1 MVFKLIVYTFVV
13 RTIKQKMKLEQELK
27 MTKFE
32 NAEQRDSLNVVF
44 TGAWISD
51 RTNSLLKPFGI
62 SEHQFNVLRIVR
74 GQKGNPINMLEVQE
88 RMIYRTSNTT
98 RMVEK
103 LKQKGL
109 LIRQECAENRRKVDI
124 FITDAGL
131 ELLDRIEPTLRN
143 NGEKMFENLSVN
155 ESTQLADLL
164 DKLRG

>member
-1 MVFKLIVYTFVV
+1 
-13 RTIKQKMKLEQELK
+13 MKLEQELK

-32 NAEQRDSLNVVF
+32 NAEQRAGLSVVF

-74 GQKGNPINMLEVQE
+74 GQKGQPINMLEVQD

-109 LIRQECAENRRKVDI
+109 LIRQECAVNRRKVEI
-124 FITDAGL
+124 FITENGL
-131 ELLDRIEPTLRN
+131 ELLNEIEPILRN
-143 NGEKMFENLSVN
+143 NSELMFKNLSLE
-155 ESTQLADLL
+155 ESTKLGDLL

>member
-1 MVFKLIVYTFVV
+1 
-13 RTIKQKMKLEQELK
+13 MKLEQELK

-32 NAEQRDSLNVVF
+32 NAEQRAGLNVIF
-44 TGAWISD
+44 TGAWITD
-51 RTNSLLKPFGI
+51 KTNSLLKPFGV

-74 GQKGNPINMLEVQE
+74 GQKGNPLSMLEIQD

-109 LIRQECAENRRKVDI
+109 LIRQECAENRRKVEI
-124 FITDAGL
+124 FITKEGL
-131 ELLDRIEPTLRN
+131 TLLDKIEPILKSN
-143 NGEKMFENLSVN
+143 SANMFENLS
-155 ESTQLADLL
+155 ESEAVLLGDLL